1 MKNSGA
7 RSSVIVGL
15 GAAALMLTSI
25 ACGSSS
31 SDHRNRR
38 VSGAGRAAA
47 PARAAPPRR
56 GRRRAA
62 RARSR
67 HAAHRT
73 RSETASSTEGFAI
86 QNFVDPANLNSARWR
101 PTRGFLNGGTYPTL
115 GQMDGVGQGDAP
127 HPGALVVTAD
137 FTDFNQYVELRLGVS
152 PAKDLSGASLH
163 AAVDVTKSF
172 LGGAFVYA
180 KSGPTY
186 VYASSTGV
194 GLTDGTFTELTM
206 NMDTAVGA
214 NGGMFDPTMIQEI
227 GVHIYSDSPFD
238 GGTFAAGTY
247 TFYIDNVIAK

>member
-1 MKNSGA
+1 MKNLGA

-31 SDHRNRR
+31 STTGTGG
-38 VSGAGRAAA
+38 SGAGGGSTGTGGTTSAGGAGGA
-47 PARAAPPRR
+47 GTKPTLL
-56 GRRRAA
+56 
-62 RARSR
+62 SY
-67 HAAHRT
+67 T
-73 RSETASSTEGFAI
+73 FETANSTEGFAI
-86 QNFVDPANLNSARWR
+86 QNFVDPANLGSRAADAGV
-101 PTRGFLNGGTYPTL
+101 PDGGTYPTI
-115 GQMDGVGQGDAP
+115 GQMAGVGQGSPAS
-127 HPGALVVTAD
+127 GALVVTAD

-180 KSGPTY
+180 KSGQTY
-186 VYASSTGV
+186 VYASSTGT

-214 NGGMFDPTMIQEI
+214 NGGVFDPTMIQEI